1 MEINNQSIV
10 AKVVAENYKAASIFK
25 KYNIDF
31 CCNGNRTIADACG
44 KKQIDEERLIN
55 ELSETINTKESGDID
70 VKSFPLDL
78 LTDYIEKTHHRYVEK
93 KIPEITPFLQKVV
106 RVHSDNHPELTVVEH
121 LFFDSAQ
128 DLSAHMKKEELMLFP
143 YIHQLVKAQLAN
155 GKKPQTVI
163 GSAAAY
169 IDQMEQEHAT
179 EGERFRQISELTNNY
194 TPPEDACNTYRV
206 TLSLLKEFEEDLH
219 RHIHL
224 ENNILFPRSIE
235 LEQQLERA

>member
-1 MEINNQSIV
+1 MDINNQSIIG
-10 AKVVAENYKAASIFK
+10 KLVAENYKAASVFK

-31 CCNGNRTIADACG
+31 CCNGNRTIADACRQ
-44 KKQIDEERLIN
+44 KQIDENRLIG
-55 ELSETINTKESGDID
+55 ELSEVINEKAAGDIN
-70 VKSFPLDL
+70 VNAFPLDL

-106 RVHSDNHPELTVVEH
+106 RVHSDNHPELTEVEQ
-121 LFFDSAQ
+121 LFFDSAA

-143 YIHQLVKAQLAN
+143 YIRLLVRAQLSD
-155 GKKPQTVI
+155 GKRPQTGL

-169 IDQMEQEHAT
+169 ITQMEQEHTA
-179 EGERFRQISELTNNY
+179 EGERFRRISELTGNY

-224 ENNILFPRSIE
+224 ENNILFPKSI
-235 LEQQLERA
+235 QLEEKLERV

>member
-1 MEINNQSIV
+1 MVINSQSIV
-10 AKVVAENYKAASIFK
+10 GKIVAENYKAASIFK

-31 CCNGNRTIADACG
+31 CCNGNRTIADACN
-44 KKQIDEERLIN
+44 KKQIDENRLID
-55 ELSETINTKESGDID
+55 ELSETINTKEAGDID
-70 VKSFPLDL
+70 VKLFPLDL

-106 RVHSDNHPELTVVEH
+106 SVHSGSHPELIKVEQ
-121 LFFDSAQ
+121 LFFDSTK

-143 YIHQLVKAQLAN
+143 YIRLLVKAQLSD
-155 GKKPQTVI
+155 GKKPQTGI
-163 GSAAAY
+163 GSAATY
-169 IDQMEQEHAT
+169 IEQMEQEHTA
-179 EGERFRQISELTNNY
+179 EGERFRRISELTGNY

-224 ENNILFPRSIE
+224 ENNILFPRSIQ
-235 LEQQLERA
+235 LEQQLER

>member
-1 MEINNQSIV
+1 MVINSQSIV
-10 AKVVAENYKAASIFK
+10 GKIVAENYKAASIFK

-31 CCNGNRTIADACG
+31 CCNGNRTIADACN
-44 KKQIDEERLIN
+44 KKQIDENRLID
-55 ELSETINTKESGDID
+55 ELSETINTKEAGDID
-70 VKSFPLDL
+70 VKLFPLDL

-106 RVHSDNHPELTVVEH
+106 SVHSGSHPELIEVEQ
-121 LFFDSAQ
+121 LFFDSTK

-143 YIHQLVKAQLAN
+143 YIRLLVKAQLSD
-155 GKKPQTVI
+155 GKKPQTGI
-163 GSAAAY
+163 GSAATY
-169 IDQMEQEHAT
+169 IEQMEQEHTA
-179 EGERFRQISELTNNY
+179 EGERFRRISELTGNY

-224 ENNILFPRSIE
+224 ENNILFPRSIQ
-235 LEQQLERA
+235 LEQQLER